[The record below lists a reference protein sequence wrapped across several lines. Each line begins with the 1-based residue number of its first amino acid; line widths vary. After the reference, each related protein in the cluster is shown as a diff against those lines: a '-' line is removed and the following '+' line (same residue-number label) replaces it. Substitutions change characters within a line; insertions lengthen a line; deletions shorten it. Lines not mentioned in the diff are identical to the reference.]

1 MMGAIRKSTIA
12 FVALAAALP
21 AQAVQN
27 ARLLPMMAKA
37 PTCYSGVGGPDIGE
51 ESPPVLIPGLG
62 TPTGL
67 VPDTA
72 NAEARKW
79 FEQGMLLVWAY
90 DEAEAIRAFRKAQ
103 QIDGSCALCHWG
115 EALARSPTLN
125 LQPPNVDLHSAAA
138 ASARAVHLAGGKKL
152 DRIQSGLI
160 EAMRIRAPGTS
171 GSFDFEGYVQAMAA
185 LAKEAPESDPVLVL
199 AADSQIVR
207 WSATEV
213 PLQGAQGW
221 LETVLKRSPNH
232 TGAIH
237 FYIHLADIVGRPQI
251 AFEAAGRL
259 GRYAPAASHL
269 VHMPSHSF
277 YGTGDFRQAVAVN
290 RNAIRAY
297 LDFEK
302 LGPAVSGYRRYLF
315 AHDHHYA
322 IESALMNG
330 DGSGAVELAEDFGRR
345 FPAQDPLFRVRP
357 AHYAAPWYAYG
368 RHLPVDKMLA
378 MTEPMLGESDAARTL
393 SRVMW
398 RYARG
403 EALARQDESAGLHP
417 VQARKVAEEA
427 SQIAALMAGPL
438 ASTLDP
444 ESRALALM
452 AQHVLE
458 GRSAMLMGEHDKAE
472 AAYRL
477 AMNLR
482 FDSNLQFDPPP
493 FWYGVRRSL
502 AAAILAKGDA
512 AGAERQLNALFAT
525 WPNDPLGLL
534 LYSQAEAALGR
545 PESAA
550 KYLSSA
556 QARWA
561 GGDIGKMQLPII

>member
-1 MMGAIRKSTIA
+1 MGVTRKSAIA

-21 AQAVQN
+21 AQALEN
-27 ARLLPMMAKA
+27 ARLGPLMAK
-37 PTCYSGVGGPDIGE
+37 PRTCYSGVGGPDLGE

-67 VPDTA
+67 TPDTA

-90 DEAEAIRAFRKAQ
+90 DEAEAIRSFQKAQ

-125 LQPPNVDLHSAAA
+125 LQPPNVDLHAAA
-138 ASARAVHLAGGKKL
+138 AAAKRASHLAGGKRL
-152 DRIQSGLI
+152 DRIQIGLI
-160 EAMRIRAPGTS
+160 EAMRIRAPETGA
-171 GSFDFEGYVQAMAA
+171 SFDFEGYVQAMAA
-185 LAKEAPESDPVLVL
+185 LAAEVPDSNAVLVL

-237 FYIHLADIVGRPQI
+237 FYIHLADIVGRPEL
-251 AFEAAGRL
+251 ALEAAARL
-259 GRYAPAASHL
+259 GPNAPAASHL

-277 YGTGDFRQAVAVN
+277 YGSGDFGRAVAVN

-302 LGPAVSGYRRYLF
+302 LGPAPSGYRRYLF

-322 IESALMNG
+322 IESALIHG
-330 DGSGAVELAEDFGRR
+330 DGGSALELADDFGRR

-368 RHLPVDKMLA
+368 RHLAVDKVLR
-378 MTEPMLGESDAARTL
+378 MTEPMLGESEAARGL

-403 EALARQDESAGLHP
+403 EALSRQAGSAAP
-417 VQARKVAEEA
+417 QPDQARKVADEA
-427 SQIAALMAGPL
+427 SQIAGLLAGPVGR
-438 ASTLDP
+438 SLDP
-444 ESRALALM
+444 ESEALALM

-458 GRSAMLMGEHDKAE
+458 GRAAMITGDHAGAE

-502 AAAILAKGDA
+502 AAAMLARGDA
-512 AGAERQLNALFAT
+512 AAAERQLKALFAT
-525 WPNDPLGLL
+525 WPKDPLGLL
-534 LYSQAEAALGR
+534 VYSRAEAALGHS
-545 PESAA
+545 ESAA
-550 KYLSSA
+550 KYLRLA
-556 QARWA
+556 QDHWA
-561 GGDIGKMQLPII
+561 GGDIKTVPLALI